1 MQVAGKFKASSGK
14 TLWRGAR
21 EEGRR
26 VYVLPYGDERFLAF
40 GIHTPSGDVTFVVTG
55 SIDREM
61 DAFIEQMKGAGVEVV
76 VVPLPIETQ
85 EIEPPPGPGVQ
96 GYFREKAT
104 KSTAKTKAKTQKPR
118 ATSKRRRS

>member
-21 EEGRR
+21 KEGRR
-26 VYVLPYGDERFLAF
+26 VYVSPYGDERFIAF
-40 GIHTPSGDVTFVVTG
+40 GVQLPSGDVTFVVTG
-55 SIDREM
+55 TIDREM
-61 DAFIEQMKGAGVEVV
+61 DAFIEQMKGEGAEVV

-85 EIEPPPGPGVQ
+85 EIDPPPGPGVQ
-96 GYFREKAT
+96 GYFREQTT
-104 KSTAKTKAKTQKPR
+104 KSTAKAKTKTKKP